1 MHAIRVVCPLSHLG
15 IVAAENVVTLLKEG
29 VHELFPD
36 ALPCAF
42 SDTYAVAPRCYALR
56 MKWVCSLDNTAHICW
71 CVTTYLICGR
81 ETAQTHAGLD

>member
-15 IVAAENVVTLLKEG
+15 MVAAENVVTLLKEG

-42 SDTYAVAPRCYALR
+42 SDAYGLHAFVPFILPDRNGPCDDGYKSALPSRGEAP
-56 MKWVCSLDNTAHICW
+56 LDAF
-71 CVTTYLICGR
+71 
-81 ETAQTHAGLD
+81 A